1 MALEEI
7 ESLAGEVG
15 KVTPCVGVLLGT
27 YNGERFLGEQLES
40 LACQNYA
47 DWRLLASDD
56 GSVDGTQNILHAFA
70 AAWPGRVEFRSGPHS
85 GFARNF
91 LSMVENPGFD
101 APFWAF
107 CDQDDIWH
115 AAKLAHA
122 AGWLATVAGDRPAL
136 YCSRT
141 ALVDENGTRL
151 GLSPVWR
158 RPPEF
163 RNALVQNIASGN
175 TMVFNEA
182 ARRLVV
188 RSGAVGVPFHDWWL
202 YLLVTGC
209 GGEVRFDPVPRLSY
223 RLHSENALGP
233 WGGWRAWHHRS
244 KLLADGTF
252 GGWLDQNLEALSGVE
267 SQLGNSARVT
277 LARFRAIRNAHG
289 LRRSVELIRSGVFH
303 QSALGYIGLLVAAS
317 FGRLAKPGHDEAI

>member
-1 MALEEI
+1 MALKEN

-27 YNGERFLGEQLES
+27 CNGERFLGEQLES
-40 LACQNYA
+40 LACQNGA
-47 DWRLLASDD
+47 DWLLVASDD
-56 GSVDGTQNILHAFA
+56 GSADSTLNLLHAFA
-70 AAWPGRVEFRSGPHS
+70 AARPGRVEVRSGPRS
-85 GFARNF
+85 GFASNF
-91 LSMVENPGFD
+91 LSMVENPGFE

-107 CDQDDIWH
+107 CDQDDVWH
-115 AAKLAHA
+115 EDKLSHA
-122 AGWLATVAGDRPAL
+122 LAWLATVAGNRPAL

-141 ALVDENGTRL
+141 VLVDENGIRF
-151 GLSPVWR
+151 GVSPDWR
-158 RPPEF
+158 RPAEF

-209 GGEVRFDPVPRLSY
+209 GGEVRFDSVPRVSY

-233 WGGWRAWHHRS
+233 WAGWRAWHHRS
-244 KLLADGTF
+244 KLLAEGTF
-252 GGWLDQNLEALSGVE
+252 GGWLDENLAALSGVE
-267 SQLGNSARVT
+267 SQLGDSARVT
-277 LARFRAIRNAHG
+277 LARFRAMRKARG
-289 LRRSVELIRSGVFH
+289 LRRGVELIRSGVFH

-317 FGRLAKPGHDEAI
+317 FGRLAKPGHDDAI